1 MRVKQLLLR
10 LSGFT
15 ALWFIFWGGCCLS
28 LTWAKEQFVEK
39 GSVMKHSS
47 AALELKGD
55 GTTGF
60 LTLKHA
66 QSLALM
72 HNPALKAFS
81 KEVRAL
87 EAQALQA
94 GLPPNPEIEIEGE
107 NFMGSGE
114 LSGTQSMETT
124 IQLSQL
130 IELGGKRSKRKQ
142 VASVEREIGAW
153 DYETKRADVL
163 AEVTKAFVDVLTAQ
177 ERFALTKE
185 FVRLAEQMLNTVS
198 AKVRTGKVSPVEETR
213 VRVVLAS
220 AQIDA
225 KRAKRELQASR
236 LQLATTWGSKAF
248 TFEKAEGR
256 FYVAPA
262 IPSAQQIESLIS
274 QNPDINRWALET
286 VHRQTNIELAEANG
300 VPDVTVSVGG
310 KHVNEIDDTGF
321 VFGISIPIPFF
332 DRNQGGVLEAQH
344 RLAKAKEER
353 RSIELRVTSDLAQ
366 AYESLSGAYIEV
378 TTLEKDILPDAQSAF
393 EAIRE
398 GYRQGKFDYLVML
411 DAQQTLFET
420 KGQHIEALNQYH
432 HAVSVVERLI
442 GTSLDALTPGSY
454 Q

>member
-185 FVRLAEQMLNTVS
+185 FVRLAEQMLDTVS
-198 AKVRTGKVSPVEETR
+198 AKVWTGKVSPVEETR
-213 VRVVLAS
+213 V
-220 AQIDA
+220 
-225 KRAKRELQASR
+225 
-236 LQLATTWGSKAF
+236 
-248 TFEKAEGR
+248 
-256 FYVAPA
+256 
-262 IPSAQQIESLIS
+262 
-274 QNPDINRWALET
+274 
-286 VHRQTNIELAEANG
+286 
-300 VPDVTVSVGG
+300 
-310 KHVNEIDDTGF
+310 
-321 VFGISIPIPFF
+321 
-332 DRNQGGVLEAQH
+332 
-344 RLAKAKEER
+344 
-353 RSIELRVTSDLAQ
+353 
-366 AYESLSGAYIEV
+366 
-378 TTLEKDILPDAQSAF
+378 
-393 EAIRE
+393 
-398 GYRQGKFDYLVML
+398 
-411 DAQQTLFET
+411 
-420 KGQHIEALNQYH
+420 
-432 HAVSVVERLI
+432 
-442 GTSLDALTPGSY
+442 
-454 Q
+454 